1 VEVGR
6 RVGGTVIDT
15 PCGILVANLVGRGV
29 GLSIGLSVAGSFCG
43 IMVGVAKLP
52 EGEAI
57 GDAKGLGLGAM
68 LIEMSES
75 ICSSLPQNCISSL
88 VPISA
93 GFDVLS

>member
-1 VEVGR
+1 
-6 RVGGTVIDT
+6 
-15 PCGILVANLVGRGV
+15 
-29 GLSIGLSVAGSFCG
+29 
-43 IMVGVAKLP
+43 MVGVAKLP